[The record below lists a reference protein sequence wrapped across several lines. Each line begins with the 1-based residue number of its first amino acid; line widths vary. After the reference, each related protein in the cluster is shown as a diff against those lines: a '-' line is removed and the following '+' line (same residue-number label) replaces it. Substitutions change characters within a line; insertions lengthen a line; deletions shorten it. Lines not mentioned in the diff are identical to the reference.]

1 MVSVSPLLA
10 RTGIVCTAAVDAI
23 RARENRTKRV
33 RVQIKVKKEL
43 KDEVKEEVKKEVKQ
57 GVKKVKNF
65 GPSNS
70 ARKCDANNL
79 DSDHGSDPRSDS
91 DSDSEDELFL
101 YLTQDTAEIN
111 SSD

>member
-43 KDEVKEEVKKEVKQ
+43 KEEVKKEVKQ
-57 GVKKVKNF
+57 GVKNEKNF